1 MKSYKLL
8 SAVLISVVAISAKA
22 MPPQPVYAATA
33 PGVATQAEHPGAVL
47 KQGIDKLVHF
57 LDQSGGDPRK
67 MQGMEA
73 FLNAEIAPYF
83 DFEYMTQW
91 AGGARY
97 PHMNDEQRAQMQ
109 TALKGLFMGAMMQ
122 KLASYQHG
130 QVRFMRPRGN
140 PRSGEVTLGIQI
152 YPAQGMYPTRLDFRM
167 YRSTSGWKV
176 FDVSANGQSAVVY
189 YRNYFAQQMRGYGQ
203 GYGRGY
209 GQAYGQPGQRY

>member
-1 MKSYKLL
+1 MKTYKLL
-8 SAVLISVVAISAKA
+8 CAALLSVVVTTASA
-22 MPPQPVYAATA
+22 MSPQPMNAPSAPTAASRTD
-33 PGVATQAEHPGAVL
+33 HPGAVL
-47 KQGIDKLVHF
+47 KEGIDKLVRF

-73 FLNAEIAPYF
+73 FLNAEIVPYF

-91 AGGARY
+91 AAGARY
-97 PHMNDEQRAQMQ
+97 RHMNEEQRAQMQ

-130 QVRFMRPRGN
+130 QVRFLRPRGN

-152 YPAQGMYPTRLDFRM
+152 LPARGMYPTRLEFRM

-176 FDVSANGQSAVVY
+176 FDVSANGQSAVVF
-189 YRNYFAQQMRGYGQ
+189 YRGYFAQQMRGYGQ
-203 GYGRGY
+203 GYGY
-209 GQAYGQPGQRY
+209 GQGRRY